1 MAETGGPLT
10 RESFATAGPEP
21 RVDRLAEAPP
31 LDLVP
36 TLDPEVTTLLHAAE
50 VETPRRDKRRRRA
63 LAAADLCALV
73 LAFLTMRLVAP
84 PDNPLLSTAPYLGTL
99 PLWVVLNK
107 VLGLYDRDAHAIHAS
122 TLDELPTLVQSLA
135 LGTGVI
141 FFFSPVFPGVH
152 AYRPQTL
159 VFFVIAVLFTV
170 TFRHTARRVLART
183 LTPERCLIVGSGSV
197 AGLVARKVG
206 GHPEFG
212 AELLGYVDA
221 PEDPPGLP
229 GGGIRRLGNVSGF
242 EEICRAYDV
251 ERVIIAFSSL
261 SHERLLDVIR
271 MAKRLHLK
279 ISIVPRLFEVI
290 GHNVE
295 IDQVEGMTLL
305 GLRPLMR
312 TRSTR
317 ALKRAIDIAGAAV
330 GLLALAPLL
339 AVVALA
345 VRLGSPGPVLF
356 SQPRVGRGNEVF
368 RMLKFRTMVVEAE
381 SLKPAL
387 AERNEMA
394 GGRMFKMRDDP
405 RVTRVGRF
413 LRRASLD
420 ELPQLWNVLRGE
432 MSLVGPRPLVP
443 DEDGHVLGWHRA
455 RLDLMPGLTGP
466 WQVMGRNQIPF
477 DEMVKLD
484 YLYVTEWSL
493 WNDLKLIL
501 RTLPVMLRR
510 QGA

>member
-1 MAETGGPLT
+1 
-10 RESFATAGPEP
+10 
-21 RVDRLAEAPP
+21 
-31 LDLVP
+31 
-36 TLDPEVTTLLHAAE
+36 
-50 VETPRRDKRRRRA
+50 
-63 LAAADLCALV
+63 
-73 LAFLTMRLVAP
+73 
-84 PDNPLLSTAPYLGTL
+84 
-99 PLWVVLNK
+99 
-107 VLGLYDRDAHAIHAS
+107 
-122 TLDELPTLVQSLA
+122 
-135 LGTGVI
+135 
-141 FFFSPVFPGVH
+141 
-152 AYRPQTL
+152 
-159 VFFVIAVLFTV
+159 
-170 TFRHTARRVLART
+170 
-183 LTPERCLIVGSGSV
+183 
-197 AGLVARKVG
+197 
-206 GHPEFG
+206 
-212 AELLGYVDA
+212 
-221 PEDPPGLP
+221 
-229 GGGIRRLGNVSGF
+229 
-242 EEICRAYDV
+242 
-251 ERVIIAFSSL
+251 
-261 SHERLLDVIR
+261 
-271 MAKRLHLK
+271 
-279 ISIVPRLFEVI
+279 
-290 GHNVE
+290 
-295 IDQVEGMTLL
+295 MTLL